1 MKAFFEIPEVEII
14 LLAENDVISTSGPLS
29 GGNPGDDEGPDW

>member
-14 LLAENDVISTSGPLS
+14 LLAENDVISTSS
-29 GGNPGDDEGPDW
+29 NFNDDDELPDW